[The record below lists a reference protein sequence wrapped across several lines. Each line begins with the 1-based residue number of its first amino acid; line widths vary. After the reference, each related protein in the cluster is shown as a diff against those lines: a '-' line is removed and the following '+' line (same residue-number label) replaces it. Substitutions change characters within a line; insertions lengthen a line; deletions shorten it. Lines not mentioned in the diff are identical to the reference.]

1 MTDKLSPSA
10 LTSGTLSINPLF
22 PYYGQDNP
30 SQGFRDN
37 FRNTLVGL
45 SSAYNTINSLI
56 DNELLKGVDNSTSMD
71 HGEISEVI
79 LANWSQSRV
88 RHINSGSTI
97 TLNYDDAVVH
107 YIDNTSAT
115 NVTLAIRGFPTD
127 STFSAMRV
135 YVDIPNTNLKVY
147 WEDHAYF
154 LNGDKLG
161 GYTPATGAMTFLSS
175 GTFGIE
181 VGTFTGSGF
190 FLRDLDNR
198 ATSPTGVL
206 GGGSGVRTTLT
217 TSTVSLSP
225 GNSANI
231 NLTGFKGY
239 TLYSAEISSPA
250 WVRLYTDDASRSNDL
265 LTGRSQT
272 ADPTTSGVVAE
283 FITSI
288 SNERVKAAP
297 AVNGFNDELVPVN
310 IIPLAVT
317 NIGTTPQSIQ
327 IKLVVL
333 PTES

>member
-45 SSAYNTINSLI
+45 TSAYDTINSLI

-88 RHINSGSTI
+88 RHVNSGTTI

-107 YIDNTSAT
+107 YIENTTAS
-115 NVTLAIRGFPTD
+115 NITLAIRGLPTD
-127 STFSAMRV
+127 STFGAMRV
-135 YVDIPNTNLKVY
+135 YVDIPDTNLKVF
-147 WEDHAYF
+147 WEDSAYF

-161 GYTPATGAMTFLSS
+161 GYTPSTGAMTFLSS

-181 VGTFTGSGF
+181 VATFTGSGF

-198 ATSPTGVL
+198 ATSPTGIS
-206 GGGSGVRTTLT
+206 GGGGVRTTLT
-217 TSTVSLSP
+217 TSTPVLSV
-225 GNSANI
+225 GNSAN
-231 NLTGFKGY
+231 LDLAGFKGY
-239 TLYSAEISSPA
+239 ALYAAEISSPA
-250 WVRLYTDDASRSNDL
+250 WVRVYTDTGARNDDL
-265 LTGRSQT
+265 LTGRPQT
-272 ADPTTSGVVAE
+272 ADPSTPGVVAE
-283 FITSI
+283 FVTSV
-288 SNERVKAAP
+288 SNERVKVSP
-297 AVNGFNDELVPVN
+297 AVIGFNDEPVPVAK
-310 IIPLAVT
+310 IPLAIT
-317 NIGTTPQSIQ
+317 NIGTTQQSIQ
-327 IKLVVL
+327 VKLIVVQ
-333 PTES
+333 TES